1 MPPPNFMNRKK
12 EWGDDDDEEE
22 YETPVDDKTG
32 IKQKVRTTVNN
43 KGQKV
48 RTTTTV
54 RVFEKK
60 IRIPKRVL
68 ARRNLPKFGDA
79 LEGNVNVTIVSREL
93 VSIEHP
99 DDQLDGDDDPNLGGA
114 LSSFVLKQQERALER
129 EHDIE
134 GLLNSENFDEE
145 AFRSKLGQN
154 KSDVAKEDD
163 SKPTAGGK
171 YVPPSARGGV
181 SSSDARS
188 GRSAGGSGLENA
200 FKNTS
205 DRDHE
210 NTLRV
215 SNLTKAV
222 TEEDLKALFG
232 RFGRIHR
239 VSLPR
244 IEVKE
249 GGRIVKEP
257 RGFAYVAFV
266 NHEDAEKAMERLQG
280 HGYDHLIL
288 KLEWAK
294 PPSKENAGTSGG
306 LSGGYVSGYGTK
318 LAQDT
323 TEQVSYASNLT
334 ANR

>member
-1 MPPPNFMNRKK
+1 VIKQSK
-12 EWGDDDDEEE
+12 
-22 YETPVDDKTG
+22 YSQTPVDEKTG
-32 IKQKVRTTVNN
+32 IKQKVHTSLND

-60 IRIPKRVL
+60 IRIPRRVL

-79 LEGNVNVTIVSREL
+79 TDGNVNVTIVSREL

-99 DDQLDGDDDPNLGGA
+99 DDQLDGDEDTNLGGA
-114 LSSFVLKQQERALER
+114 LASFALKQQERALER

-134 GLLNSENFDEE
+134 GLLNSENFDEN
-145 AFRSKLGQN
+145 ACMSKLGQN
-154 KSDVAKEDD
+154 KTDVAKEDD
-163 SKPTAGGK
+163 SKPTLGGK

-181 SSSDARS
+181 ASSDARTA
-188 GRSAGGSGLENA
+188 RSGGSGLENA

-306 LSGGYVSGYGTK
+306 LSSGYVSGYGTK

-323 TEQVSYASNLT
+323 TEQVMYASNLT
-334 ANR
+334 GNR